1 MAFADLGWHQARIQD
16 IVQRAGVSHGTFY
29 TYYESKAAIL
39 DDLVRVS
46 QADFE
51 ALAIQ
56 PWEAGDVQG
65 ALERVIGGFLD
76 LYRRDGVLMHAW
88 LQAAR
93 DEPAFGGLYRELRG
107 RFVDRITEQIAA
119 VAAASRRPSAPPAR
133 TVAGAL
139 AAMVEHFAYS
149 WVVLGEEHER
159 DDVLATLVLVWGS
172 TLNSLA
178 GFDIVRRH

>member
-51 ALAIQ
+51 ALAKE
-56 PWEAGDVQG
+56 PWEADDVHG
-65 ALERVIGGFLD
+65 ALERIIGGFLD

-119 VAAASRRPSAPPAR
+119 VAAASRRPSTPPAR

-178 GFDIVRRH
+178 GFDIVRRR